1 MEYFWQGPGSLS
13 HKGRIYIAGDI
24 VEISKEDRQNY
35 SEVRKL
41 IDSGLLY
48 REDPRKKKKK

>member
-1 MEYFWQGPGSLS
+1 MEYFWKGPGSLS

-48 REDPRKKKKK
+48 REDLRKKKKK